1 MERRIGAGVVLVLMF
16 IMVLGVS
23 ALGSTRFQAIAGD
36 YQIDITKLGMPLVFY
51 LRINADG
58 TFMLSPNLKFDP
70 MESRGTG
77 QLAESRGVYMM
88 IYKEHTPDNPK
99 TATFVLDGPNL
110 VFQSRLPYG
119 QSNILNTAEDP
130 DNPEIVYTL
139 TADTLAL
146 SEYYGTYVGSHSTQA
161 MGATV
166 EYVYSLKLKAGL
178 RYLFTSEF
186 AMGGTNYTY
195 TETGTWNVSGGQ
207 FTLDPADEP
216 PVQGTISADG
226 RITIGIRPSAMAATR
241 TPRDLRLATHAHVAD
256 TYYAEK
262 STAMYTAK
270 ATLVLDMFGQYRYT
284 VDVGQPQP
292 YQESGSYDVTGTTV
306 TFRPEGGNPY
316 TATLENLVLT
326 GSFRVIGTMPP
337 TAMVMYSR
345 AIQGTFAG
353 TAPHDEVEYKAVLT
367 LNPNG
372 TYKLLV
378 SDAAGQPVVDAAGSF
393 QMRRAMTL
401 NVVLA
406 GIDPAPACSVS
417 ESGFNFSI
425 VLPGMTATSTM
436 GGLGFSLK
444 RQ

>member
-1 MERRIGAGVVLVLMF
+1 MEKKIGVGLVLMLMF
-16 IMVLGVS
+16 LAIVGP
-23 ALGSTRFQAIAGD
+23 AAIGSTRFQGIAGD
-36 YQIDITKLGMPLVFY
+36 YQIDITRLGMPLVFY
-51 LRINADG
+51 LRINPDG
-58 TFMLSPNLKFDP
+58 TFMLSPNTKFDP
-70 MESRGTG
+70 TESRGTG
-77 QLAESRGVYMM
+77 VLAESRGVYMM

-130 DNPEIVYTL
+130 DNPEIIYTL

-166 EYVYSLKLKAGL
+166 EYVYTLQLKAGL
-178 RYLFTSEF
+178 RYVFTSEF
-186 AMGGTNYTY
+186 AMGGTNYAY
-195 TETGTWNVSGGQ
+195 SETGTWNVSGQ
-207 FTLDPADEP
+207 EFTLDPTDEP
-216 PVQGTISADG
+216 AVQGTISTDG

-241 TPRDLRLATHAHVAD
+241 TPRELRLATHAHVAG
-256 TYYAEK
+256 TYFAEK

-270 ATLVLDMFGQYRYT
+270 ATLVLDMFGHYRYT
-284 VDVGQPQP
+284 ADVGQPQL
-292 YQESGSYDVTGTTV
+292 YEESGLYDVTGTTI
-306 TFRPEGGNPY
+306 TFRPEGGSAY

-326 GSFRVIGTMPP
+326 GSFRVIGAMPA
-337 TAMVMYSR
+337 TQMVMYGR
-345 AIQGTFAG
+345 PIQGTFAG
-353 TAPHDEVEYKAVLT
+353 TATHEGVEYQAVLI

-372 TYKLLV
+372 TYQLLV
-378 SDAAGQPVVDAAGSF
+378 SDAAGHAVVDKTGTF

-406 GIDPAPACSVS
+406 GIDPAPTCSVS
-417 ESGFNFSI
+417 DSGLNFSI
-425 VLPGMTATSTM
+425 ILPGMTATSSM

-444 RQ
+444 RK